1 MCGNCWV
8 NKGLASGEI
17 PLACVMKGFVGRQKL
32 MNPSGAIQGATRGG
46 RLAVI
51 NWRTLL
57 GSPALTIVLPL
68 PVALPVWPLLCPLA
82 WPMLLPPASP
92 VWPILLPL
100 VLPISPLPV
109 ALPVWPCPLSRHC
122 QWPCHQ
128 AKMRKRSSSNVAI
141 IHQCQYTINDH
152 QCQRSRHSTIS
163 VVAV

>member
-32 MNPSGAIQGATRGG
+32 INPSGAIQGATRGG
-46 RLAVI
+46 QLAVI

-109 ALPVWPCPLSRHC
+109 ALPVWPCPLSRH
-122 QWPCHQ
+122 Q
-128 AKMRKRSSSNVAI
+128 AKMRTMRRAAMRKHRGAKIDANGHAMRPHVCAHI
-141 IHQCQYTINDH
+141 YIYIYVC
-152 QCQRSRHSTIS
+152 
-163 VVAV
+163 V